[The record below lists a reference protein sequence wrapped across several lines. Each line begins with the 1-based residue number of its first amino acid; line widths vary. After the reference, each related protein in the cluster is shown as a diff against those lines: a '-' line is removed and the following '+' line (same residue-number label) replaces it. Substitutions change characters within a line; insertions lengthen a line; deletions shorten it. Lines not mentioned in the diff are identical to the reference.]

1 MIKYEIISTG
11 SQGNAV
17 VIEDNILI
25 DCGVSYKLIRP
36 YADKLK
42 LVLLTHIHSD
52 HFNKSSI
59 RSLARDRP
67 LLRFGC
73 CGWLVPVLVDMG
85 ISKRRIDVFEYGKM
99 YGYGICNLIP
109 VPLKHNVPNC
119 GYKLHFADKGKM
131 IYATDTN
138 NLNGVTARNY
148 DLYMIEANHTEADIK
163 ERIAKKKIAGEYAY
177 EIQAEKNHLSK
188 EKCDDFIYR
197 NIGPNGVYVYM
208 HTHRERDTTG
218 DNDRKDT

>member
-52 HFNKSSI
+52 HFNKASI

-73 CGWLVPVLVDMG
+73 CGWLVPVLLDMG

-99 YGYGICNLIP
+99 YGYGICNIIP

-119 GYKLHFADKGKM
+119 GYKLHFGDKGKM

-138 NLNGVTARNY
+138 NLNGVTARKY
-148 DLYMIEANHTEADIK
+148 DLYMIEANHTETDIK

-208 HTHRERDTTG
+208 HTHRERDTTD